1 MAKETI
7 YEIELTRDELEIIKM
22 ALEDKETLPR
32 KIAVY
37 AQFHG
42 RHLEKI
48 FQVKDQLIAKLA
60 DI

>member
-7 YEIELTRDELEIIKM
+7 YLVELTRDELEIIKM
-22 ALEDKETLPR
+22 ALEDKDTLTR

-42 RHLEKI
+42 KHLEKVL
-48 FQVKDQLIAKLA
+48 QEKDQLIARLA